1 MIDPKA
7 VTKMQVG
14 ALEECADL
22 EANGYRKV
30 FAHTSDRM
38 WFLKLRHSKNGRTIS
53 VVWKPDGYYLQSDGL
68 ILKEVGNIF

>member
-1 MIDPKA
+1 MIDPKT

-22 EANGYRKV
+22 ESNGYRKV
-30 FAHTSDRM
+30 FAHTTSRM

-53 VVWKPDGYYLQSDGL
+53 VVWKPDGYYLMSDGI
-68 ILKEVGNIF
+68 ILKQVGTIF

>member
-1 MIDPKA
+1 
-7 VTKMQVG
+7 MQVG

-22 EANGYRKV
+22 ESNGYRKV
-30 FAHTSDRM
+30 FAHTSKNM

-68 ILKEVGNIF
+68 ILKEVGKIF

>member
-1 MIDPKA
+1 MIDPKT

-30 FAHTSDRM
+30 FAHTTRRM
-38 WFLKLRHSKNGRTIS
+38 WFFKLRHYKNGRTIS
-53 VVWKPDGYYLQSDGL
+53 VVWKPDGYILKSDGL
-68 ILKEVGNIF
+68 ILKQVGCIF